1 MSNLIGSL
9 DIEIWGLE
17 FEISDYLNT
26 RDSISKDYLS
36 IGYSTVKF
44 HKRWMKKR
52 IDRYQPDEIRDAY
65 LFLLP
70 MLLFAVVFILL
81 PVLGT
86 LVTSLFR
93 EVTFLPSRFSGLDNY
108 LRLTTDRHFWQSVRF
123 TLLFVGVSVAAE
135 LVFRRSFK
143 LLQMKK
149 SNIFVAQFL
158 ATI

>member
-1 MSNLIGSL
+1 
-9 DIEIWGLE
+9 
-17 FEISDYLNT
+17 
-26 RDSISKDYLS
+26 
-36 IGYSTVKF
+36 
-44 HKRWMKKR
+44 MKVLK
-52 IDRYQPDEIRDAY
+52 DRYLHSEIRDAY

-70 MLLFAVVFILL
+70 MLLFAVIFILL

-135 LVFRRSFK
+135 LVFGMILVHR
-143 LLQMKK
+143 
-149 SNIFVAQFL
+149 
-158 ATI
+158 